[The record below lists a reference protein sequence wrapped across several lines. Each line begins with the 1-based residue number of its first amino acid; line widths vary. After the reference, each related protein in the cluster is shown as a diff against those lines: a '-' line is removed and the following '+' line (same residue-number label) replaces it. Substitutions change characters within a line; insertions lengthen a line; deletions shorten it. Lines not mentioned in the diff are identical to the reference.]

1 MPDLFDMKIRA
12 MRRDRAARTGAE
24 LFLYERAFGDCL
36 ERVEL
41 MQRTFERGLLI
52 GCPDPQW
59 PQRLQAH
66 CQSVE
71 VRDPGTLFADAAG
84 GTSLVEDAWHAPER
98 RYDVIVTIGTL
109 DTVNDLPLALRLAG
123 YALKGGGLLIGAM
136 AGGETLPRLREA
148 MRAAD
153 LAAGTAAPHVHPR
166 IEPSAL
172 SSLLSEA
179 GLVNPV
185 VDIDR
190 VNLSYATLDALV
202 RDLRAMGLTNVLN
215 ARPRFVGKTG
225 RSAAAQSF
233 LRDAQN
239 GRTMETAEI
248 LHFAAWAP
256 DKPAAALTL

>member
-1 MPDLFDMKIRA
+1 
-12 MRRDRAARTGAE
+12 
-24 LFLYERAFGDCL
+24 
-36 ERVEL
+36 
-41 MQRTFERGLLI
+41 
-52 GCPDPQW
+52 
-59 PQRLQAH
+59 
-66 CQSVE
+66 
-71 VRDPGTLFADAAG
+71 
-84 GTSLVEDAWHAPER
+84 
-98 RYDVIVTIGTL
+98 
-109 DTVNDLPLALRLAG
+109 
-123 YALKGGGLLIGAM
+123 M
-136 AGGETLPRLREA
+136 AGGETLPRLRGA

-256 DKPAAALTL
+256 DQPAAALTL